1 MNTQAERSFTIR
13 QIGEVVSDYAGDDED
28 ANGRFP
34 GVVLAGDHEAV
45 RAAARFLLDRVVIVP
60 LSRHDELVAALKNAR
75 GSLVDIDDRL
85 EKCGPLHTAE
95 DAYDSSYKGMVA
107 DAILDIDA
115 ALRKAEGAE

>member
-1 MNTQAERSFTIR
+1 MKTTAERSFTIR

-34 GVVLAGDHEAV
+34 GVVLAGGHEAV

-60 LSRHDELVAALKNAR
+60 QAAYDELVDLLRKVPSALNNTFMAGGEER
-75 GSLVDIDDRL
+75 EFGSATRQEQLMKPVHELQR
-85 EKCGPLHTAE
+85 
-95 DAYDSSYKGMVA
+95 
-107 DAILDIDA
+107 AIEA